1 MGSPPA
7 LGDRPRPP
15 VALTIAGSDSG
26 GGAGIA
32 ADLKT
37 FAAHGV
43 HGTLAITAVTAQDT
57 CGISGIHLVP
67 PAFVREQIERVAGDL
82 GVDAAKV
89 GMLGSDETVRAVA
102 DAVGQLGIRPLVVD
116 PVLAA
121 STGRALLEPGSLEY
135 LVERLL
141 PLATLLTPNLAEAE
155 VLLGARVRN
164 LEEMRKAA
172 VALCALGPRAV
183 LVTGGHLEGDPVDV
197 LYDGA
202 ELVELPGERVVG
214 SGTHGSGCTL
224 SAAVTA
230 RLAAGVPLLDAVR
243 GAKVFVAQAIRHSL
257 PLGSG
262 EGPVDPSWTH
272 GRREVPS

>member
-1 MGSPPA
+1 VPPGTPGGGA
-7 LGDRPRPP
+7 PGDRARPP

-43 HGTLAITAVTAQDT
+43 HGILAITAVTAQDT

-67 PAFVREQIERVAGDL
+67 PALVREQIERVHGDL

-89 GMLGSDETVRAVA
+89 GMLGSAETVRAVA
-102 DAVGQLGIRPLVVD
+102 DVVGRLEIHPLVVD

-121 STGRALLEPGSLEY
+121 TTGRELLEPDALSA
-135 LVERLL
+135 LVDRLL
-141 PLATLLTPNLAEAE
+141 PLATLVTPNLAEA
-155 VLLGARVRN
+155 GAMVGGTVKT
-164 LEEMRKAA
+164 LTDMREAA
-172 VALCALGPRAV
+172 VALYRLGPQAV

-197 LYDGA
+197 LYDGDG
-202 ELVELPGERVVG
+202 LVELRGERIAG
-214 SGTHGSGCTL
+214 RGTHGSGCVL

-230 RLAAGVPLLDAVR
+230 RMAAGVPLGDAVR
-243 GAKVFVAQAIRHSL
+243 GAKAFVAEAISHAH
-257 PLGSG
+257 PLGHG
-262 EGPVDPSWTH
+262 EHPVRPF
-272 GRREVPS
+272 